1 MEMAW
6 KKEKILKNKFCQW
19 KFSDHLLW
27 TQRLRLFL
35 RYRVLFV
42 RLRGGTKVFFWM
54 MENTLNL
61 QLEFHEKIMKFKMV
75 ILGRSGKK

>member
-1 MEMAW
+1 MEIFRSSTMDT
-6 KKEKILKNKFCQW
+6 KI
-19 KFSDHLLW
+19 
-27 TQRLRLFL
+27 RLFL
-35 RYRVLFV
+35 SYRVLFV